1 MNTKVLKI
9 ISGIKLKYQNIDTM
23 LLFGSALTSDWTD
36 QSDIDMFLIDDSFND
51 SRSETVIDGVTVE
64 FQQDNF
70 ENIFKDIQA
79 EHGQLLNRNVS
90 TMIASSIVISSKSP
104 NKLAKLID
112 FAKQILASPSK
123 YNAGDV
129 KMWKYSI
136 ADYLSKAEKDI
147 TKNDILA
154 FYLHANYVLQNALQ
168 MSLALNDVYMPQP
181 KYLGK
186 LLVEKDPELFEI
198 WSQYLE
204 ADSLTQKI
212 TILNRLEER
221 LNRGS

>member
-1 MNTKVLKI
+1 MNTRVEQIIKKV
-9 ISGIKLKYQNIDTM
+9 KLQYQNIDTI
-23 LLFGSALTSDWTD
+23 LLFGSALLPDWTE
-36 QSDIDMFLIDDSFND
+36 QSDVDIFLIDNSFND
-51 SRSETVIDGVTVE
+51 SRSEVAIDGITVE

-70 ENIFKDIQA
+70 DNLFKDIQS
-79 EHGQLLNRNVS
+79 EYGELLNRNVS
-90 TMIASSIVISSKSP
+90 TMIATSKVISSKSSE
-104 NKLAKLID
+104 KLAKLINS
-112 FAKQILASPSK
+112 AKLTLSSAPVYSEQ
-123 YNAGDV
+123 DV

-136 ADYLSKAEKDI
+136 ADYLSKLKKDI
-147 TKNDILA
+147 IRGDKIA

-168 MSLALNDVYMPQP
+168 MSLALNGAYMPQP

-212 TILNRLEER
+212 TILNRLKER
-221 LNRGS
+221 